1 MGRKYGIISADG
13 HVETPPDPWVRHVPE
28 KWRDRAPR
36 LVHLPDGQGDGW
48 IVEGQALMHTGQN
61 VTGPGPVRF
70 AHATYFNDAG
80 DPVPGTGDAHQRLR
94 EQDQDGI
101 DAEVLYPPVFVTRFI
116 EGIDDRAV
124 YRSIVHAYN
133 TFLAEDFCSVA
144 PDRLIGNAFMPISGI
159 DDAVAELEWAAQ
171 NGIKTITF
179 QQFPNG
185 TGSPTADDDRFW
197 EKSLELGIALSP
209 HLNFGAQTGPPPKGP
224 NPSDAKAAGGM
235 TQHCGGSTP
244 AYAIAQMIVDGVFDR
259 HPDLRFYFA
268 EVNCAYLPAMLY
280 YMDRDYTVYNDWFQL
295 QLPKMPSEYVKQQ
308 CLFGMVREPLALQM
322 GDLMP
327 LDWFMFGTDFPHSV
341 GTFPDTPAYI
351 DEAFA
356 KVDDATRRRILLE
369 NPAEHFGLDLDTDL
383 TPTPAG

>member
-1 MGRKYGIISADG
+1 M
-13 HVETPPDPWVRHVPE
+13 
-28 KWRDRAPR
+28 
-36 LVHLPDGQGDGW
+36 HLPDGQGDGW

-268 EVNCAYLPAMLY
+268 EVNSAYLPAMLY